1 MTKWQLT
8 GWVNYALANKSI
20 ILFDAA
26 YEAFITDDTPH
37 SIYEIDGAKDC
48 AIEFRSFSKTAG
60 FTGVRLGYTVV
71 PENLKVQISKNESIS
86 LNHIWRRR
94 QTTKFNGA
102 SYISQRAAEAIYSHA
117 GRKQI
122 MDNIS
127 YYHQNARIMKKEL
140 IAFGLKVYGGVN
152 SPYLWV
158 KIPKGETS
166 WSFFEKL
173 LSEAALVT
181 TPGVGFGSCGE
192 GFIRITAFG
201 EQDDTVEAMNRI
213 KKVL

>member
-1 MTKWQLT
+1 M
-8 GWVNYALANKSI
+8 
-20 ILFDAA
+20 
-26 YEAFITDDTPH
+26 
-37 SIYEIDGAKDC
+37 
-48 AIEFRSFSKTAG
+48 
-60 FTGVRLGYTVV
+60 
-71 PENLKVQISKNESIS
+71 
-86 LNHIWRRR
+86 
-94 QTTKFNGA
+94 
-102 SYISQRAAEAIYSHA
+102 
-117 GRKQI
+117 
-122 MDNIS
+122 
-127 YYHQNARIMKKEL
+127 
-140 IAFGLKVYGGVN
+140 
-152 SPYLWV
+152 